1 MKTEEKSILVFGET
15 LVDLFSNG
23 MAACGDDNGYFQF
36 AGAPGGAPANVAA
49 NLAHMGLPVYLIS
62 NFSDDPLGSRFRR
75 ILAERGIDLSLS
87 LTHENSK
94 TALAMVL
101 LAPTGERRFRLYLG
115 GSVLEKEFVLDNL
128 PPNLGVFHFG
138 SVMHV
143 FENGV
148 KAANRLLELVAS
160 NCIIRSYD
168 INIRPDILQINPAAA
183 RQAVRVLDRV
193 DVLKIS
199 DEDLGWINEN
209 IDPELVRPEDFF
221 RYGVKLIAYTE
232 GPRGARLMTPTRSC
246 NIPAP
251 EVEVV
256 DTTGGGDAFIA
267 GVLASL
273 IDLGVGD
280 RSALLALD
288 AAALRTIGV
297 KATECAKIILSQPGG
312 MPPIRD

>member
-1 MKTEEKSILVFGET
+1 
-15 LVDLFSNG
+15 
-23 MAACGDDNGYFQF
+23 
-36 AGAPGGAPANVAA
+36 
-49 NLAHMGLPVYLIS
+49 
-62 NFSDDPLGSRFRR
+62 
-75 ILAERGIDLSLS
+75 
-87 LTHENSK
+87 
-94 TALAMVL
+94 
-101 LAPTGERRFRLYLG
+101 
-115 GSVLEKEFVLDNL
+115 
-128 PPNLGVFHFG
+128 
-138 SVMHV
+138 MHV

-232 GPRGARLMTPTRSC
+232 GPRGARLMTPPTRSC

-256 DTTGGGDAFIA
+256 DTTGGGGDAFIA

-273 IDLGVGD
+273 IDLGGVGGD

-312 MPPIRD
+312 VCRRFGTNDCALLVR